1 MKDRKKGKQ
10 ALLGVLKFLVIPIL
24 LIILINWK
32 YGLGVFTLF
41 LIRYIYKIRKRKYFA
56 KDTEGKKVGFKQFM
70 KRWKEGVEGISPIQ
84 QSRTTIL
91 GNWITLSGILAG
103 IIINALVRVKNQ
115 WIWIEV
121 ILLGSLVLVVI
132 QMIGG
137 LQKYWRFKEVDKIQ
151 KKLEEELKKDLKE
164 LDTIKVEEEKE
175 LIKENNK
182 LSEPNVCP
190 QVKMEQ
196 LK

>member
-1 MKDRKKGKQ
+1 
-10 ALLGVLKFLVIPIL
+10 
-24 LIILINWK
+24 
-32 YGLGVFTLF
+32 
-41 LIRYIYKIRKRKYFA
+41 
-56 KDTEGKKVGFKQFM
+56 M

>member
-1 MKDRKKGKQ
+1 MER
-10 ALLGVLKFLVIPIL
+10 
-24 LIILINWK
+24 
-32 YGLGVFTLF
+32 
-41 LIRYIYKIRKRKYFA
+41 RC
-56 KDTEGKKVGFKQFM
+56 
-70 KRWKEGVEGISPIQ
+70 EGISPIQ

>member
-164 LDTIKVEEEKE
+164 LDTVKVEEEKE